1 MPNRII
7 REGIITSEAVNSLNW
22 EAEIF
27 YRRLLSVV
35 DDFGRFDA
43 RPSVL
48 RSALYP
54 LKLDSMR
61 EDSVQRCLKSCEV
74 ARLVVLYSV
83 NGKEYLEVTNF
94 RQQVRSKKSKY
105 PAPDEHMRSRCTV
118 DANHVISKIEKNNS
132 IRELQEL
139 HSTCASNAQHMHTKT
154 ETKTETETNKQENNA
169 GVYNTVVCSEP
180 PTASAY
186 PEMEDQHSEK
196 RTERS
201 LPARFG
207 SETEH
212 DAHDG
217 RNGPQG
223 VSQASTQ
230 LFRERLNDVRGMRC
244 ADNHADLEASPG
256 AARFMAAT
264 LAINP
269 SWSRTLPTALEQAAA
284 LEAYRSAQGRVT
296 PRDMEML
303 RDYYASGLT
312 HDRSNKAFWR
322 PDSRKKFWECFGD
335 VLTHADRW
343 AKETRWKPVSARK
356 KPKPE
361 APRQPEGPVVD
372 TDTAAEELREW
383 RKELGLG
390 G

>member
-7 REGIITSEAVNSLNW
+7 REGIITSEAVNSLGW
-22 EAEIF
+22 EAEVF

-61 EDSVQRCLKSCEV
+61 EDSVQRCLKSCEA

-83 NGKEYLEVTNF
+83 EGKGYLEVTNF

-105 PAPDEHMRSRCTV
+105 PAPDGHMHSTCTA
-118 DANHVISKIEKNNS
+118 DDNHVINKIEENNS
-132 IRELQEL
+132 ISELQEL

-154 ETKTETETNKQENNA
+154 ESETDKQENNA
-169 GVYNTVVCSEP
+169 EGNNTVVCSNP
-180 PTASAY
+180 PWEESPAA
-186 PEMEDQHSEK
+186 PV
-196 RTERS
+196 
-201 LPARFG
+201 LPAAPFP
-207 SETEH
+207 
-212 DAHDG
+212 
-217 RNGPQG
+217 N
-223 VSQASTQ
+223 
-230 LFRERLNDVRGMRC
+230 RERLNDVRGMRC
-244 ADNHADLEASPG
+244 ADNHADLGASPG
-256 AARFMAAT
+256 AARFIAAT
-264 LAINP
+264 LEINP
-269 SWSRTLPTALEQAAA
+269 SWSRTLPTAIEQAAA
-284 LEAYRSAQGRVT
+284 LEAYQSAQGRVT

-303 RDYYASGLT
+303 RAYYASGLT

-343 AKETRWKPVSARK
+343 AKETRWKSASARK
-356 KPKPE
+356 MQKPKPE
-361 APRQPEGPVVD
+361 PQQPEGPVVD
-372 TDTAAEELREW
+372 TDTAAAEIRELRE
-383 RKELGLG
+383 EMGLG
-390 G
+390 GSEE